1 MPSEDKEN
9 HSNPLKKSLLQRT
22 IQQFVN
28 SAKKYTGFYILITLI
43 IINII
48 ILAAV
53 LLPDTGNSWEIGF
66 AVVFIV
72 APLLLVLIILIF
84 ILIIYVIIKVR
95 QAGRR

>member
-9 HSNPLKKSLLQRT
+9 HTNPLKKSLLQQT
-22 IQQFVN
+22 MQQFIN

-43 IINII
+43 IIDII

-53 LLPDTGNSWEIGF
+53 LAPDTGNRWEIGF
-66 AVVFIV
+66 VVVFIV
-72 APLLLVLIILIF
+72 ASLLLMLIILIV

-95 QAGRR
+95 QARRK